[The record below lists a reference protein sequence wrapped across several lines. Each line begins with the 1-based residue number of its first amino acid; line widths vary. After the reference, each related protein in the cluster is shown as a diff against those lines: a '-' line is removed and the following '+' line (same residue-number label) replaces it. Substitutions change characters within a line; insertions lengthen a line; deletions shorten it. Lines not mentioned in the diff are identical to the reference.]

1 MLQAVGRLYRSGLV
15 LLACCAV
22 ATAQQYVIS
31 TIAGAAPLSPPN
43 SPPAAM
49 SASVGQPARVTTDS
63 AGNLYF
69 SSLNSVFKVNTAGVL
84 TLVAGTTHAG
94 FSGDGGLAV
103 NAQLNSPQG
112 LAVDSN
118 GNLYIADSVNNRVR
132 VVALGTGIINTFAG
146 NGQTGESL
154 PAQPTSLPSPIY
166 GDGGPPTQ
174 AYLHLPSGVAVDIL
188 GNVYIADTSHNR
200 VCEVYTTGLLS
211 GIITTIAGDSFAGYG
226 GDVGYPG
233 NPGYPGIAPPYP
245 INAQAILAEFRQPE
259 DVAVDSTFHIYI
271 ADTGN
276 NLIREVWPGGSI
288 NYVVGNPY
296 PPGTVSTPYYGDG
309 GLAIQA
315 GLVNPFSV
323 AVDSSGNIYEAEP
336 DPMGARVR
344 EVSVSTNG
352 TTLNG
357 KLLCPATGTC
367 INSIAGNRP
376 NGYGGDSGAA
386 SASTL
391 NMATGVAADAF
402 GNLYIA
408 DSLNARVRK
417 IPSVNGASPQ
427 INTVAG
433 GGVYSFSG
441 DGGPANGALMNVPE
455 GVALGADGSVYF
467 ADSANNRVRRVAPSG
482 VISTIAGNG
491 TAGFSGDNGSGPA
504 AQLSTPEGVAV
515 DALGNVYIADS
526 GNNRVRKVTP
536 AGAISTFAGTGTAGS
551 SGDGGPAASAALST
565 PFGLTL
571 DAAGNLYITEFSGDR
586 VRKIAAVNGAISG
599 SSTIS
604 TVAGNGVGGYSG
616 DGSQAVNAEL
626 NGPKAVAVDAAGDIY
641 IADAANNAVRLVTT
655 ATGKISTAVGTGAA
669 GFTGDLGLATA
680 AQVTDPTGL
689 ALDSAGNL
697 YIADGSTRVRKVY
710 ADGIIVTIA
719 GNGSRG
725 FSGDGGVA
733 TSAELSGPSGLAVNA
748 SGGLYVTDSANNAI
762 RLLTPLAA
770 ALSIAAVT
778 NSASNLT
785 GPIAPGE
792 VVTIYGSGLGPA
804 QLAQMQ
810 IDPVYNRVSDSLA
823 GTSVLF
829 NGMPAPMVYAWNTQV
844 AAVVPYE
851 VSGPAVQV
859 LVEYQGQT
867 TAPVS
872 VPVAAAAPALFT
884 YNYSG
889 TGAAVALNQDGTLNG
904 SGNAAAIGSDVTLY
918 ETGEGQTSP
927 AGTDGLLGSATPPA
941 PVLPVT
947 VTIGG
952 QPAGVVSYGGIPGAV
967 AGVMQIVAK
976 VPSGIAPGNAAVVVT
991 VGAAQTQSGVTLAV
1005 GALR

>member
-1 MLQAVGRLYRSGLV
+1 M
-15 LLACCAV
+15 
-22 ATAQQYVIS
+22 AQQYVIS
-31 TIAGAAPLSPPN
+31 TIAGGAPLSPPN
-43 SPPAAM
+43 TPPAT
-49 SASVGQPARVTTDS
+49 SVSVGQPARVTTDS
-63 AGNLYF
+63 AGNVYF
-69 SSLNSVFKVNTAGVL
+69 SSLNAVFKVNAAGVL
-84 TLVAGTTHAG
+84 TLIAGTTHAG
-94 FSGDGGLAV
+94 FSGDGGPAV
-103 NAQLNSPQG
+103 SAQLNSPQG

-118 GNLYIADSVNNRVR
+118 GNLYIADSGNNRVR
-132 VVALGTGIINTFAG
+132 VVALGTGIIKTFAG
-146 NGQTGESL
+146 NGQTGDAL
-154 PAQPTSLPSPIY
+154 PEQPTSLPSPIY

-174 AYLHLPSGVAVDIL
+174 AYLHLPSGVAVDTL
-188 GNVYIADTSHNR
+188 GDVYIADTSHNR
-200 VCEVYTTGLLS
+200 VCEVFMTGLLS
-211 GIITTIAGDSFAGYG
+211 GIITTIAGDSYAGYG

-233 NPGYPGIAPPYP
+233 DPGYPGVAPPYP
-245 INAQAILAEFRQPE
+245 INAQAILAEFRGPE

-276 NLIREVWPGGSI
+276 SLIREVWPGGSI

-296 PPGTVSTPYYGDG
+296 PPSSATGPYYGDG

-323 AVDSSGNIYEAEP
+323 TVDSAGNIYEVEP
-336 DPMGARVR
+336 DPLGARVR
-344 EVSVSTNG
+344 EVSVSANG
-352 TTLNG
+352 TTLDG

-376 NGYGGDSGAA
+376 NGYGGDGGPAA
-386 SASTL
+386 ASTL

-408 DSLNARVRK
+408 DSANARVRK

-433 GGVYSFSG
+433 DGVYSFSG

-455 GVALGADGSVYF
+455 GVAVGVDGSIYF
-467 ADSANNRVRRVAPSG
+467 ADSANNRVRRVAPG
-482 VISTIAGNG
+482 GAISTIAGNG
-491 TAGFSGDNGSGPA
+491 TAGFSGDSGSGPA
-504 AQLSTPEGVAV
+504 AQLSTPEGVAA
-515 DALGNVYIADS
+515 DGQGNVYIADS

-536 AGAISTFAGTGTAGS
+536 TGTITTLAGTGTAGS
-551 SGDGGPAASAALST
+551 SGDGGPASSAALST

-571 DAAGNLYITEFSGDR
+571 DGAGNLYITEFSGDR

-604 TVAGNGVGGYSG
+604 TVAGNGIGGYSD
-616 DGSQAVNAEL
+616 DGSPAVNAEL

-641 IADAANNAVRLVTT
+641 IADAANNAVRLVTA

-669 GFTGDLGLATA
+669 GFTGDLGPATA
-680 AQVTDPTGL
+680 AQLTNPTGL
-689 ALDSAGNL
+689 GLDAAGDL
-697 YIADGSTRVRKVY
+697 FIADGSTRVRKVY

-733 TSAELSGPSGLAVNA
+733 TSAELSGPSGIAVNS

-762 RLLTPLAA
+762 RLLTPLTAT
-770 ALSIAAVT
+770 LSIAAVT
-778 NSASNLT
+778 NSASNLI
-785 GPIAPGE
+785 GSIAPGE

-829 NGMPAPMVYAWNTQV
+829 NGMPAPMIYAWNTQV

-851 VSGPAVQV
+851 VSGSSVQV

-872 VPVAAAAPALFT
+872 VPVAAAAPAVFT

-889 TGAAVALNQDGTLNG
+889 MGEAVALNQDGTLNG
-904 SGNAAAIGSDVTLY
+904 PGNAAPTGSDVTLY
-918 ETGEGQTSP
+918 ETGEGQTNP

-952 QPAGVVSYGGIPGAV
+952 QPAAVVSYGGVPGEV
-967 AGVMQIVAK
+967 AGIMRIVAK
-976 VPSGIAPGNAAVVVT
+976 VPSGLAPGNAAVVVT
-991 VGAAQTQSGVTLAV
+991 VGTTQTQAGVTLAV
-1005 GALR
+1005 GAGR